1 MAEKPSIGQVYKEV
15 KAIRRILED
24 LSEKGIL
31 RELDTESVS
40 KDEGKEL
47 DEALEEVKRGKFV
60 PLQKAKR
67 G

>member
-31 RELDTESVS
+31 RELNTEAVS
-40 KDEGKEL
+40 EKEGKEL
-47 DEALEEVKRGKFV
+47 DKALEEVKRGKFV

>member
-1 MAEKPSIGQVYKEV
+1 MTERPSIDQVYKEV

-31 RELDTESVS
+31 RELDTETISEE
-40 KDEGKEL
+40 EGKEL
-47 DEALEEVKRGKFV
+47 DGALEEVKHGKFV
-60 PLQKAKR
+60 PLQKTKR

>member
-1 MAEKPSIGQVYKEV
+1 MTEKPSIGRVYKEV

-31 RELDTESVS
+31 RELATESIGEE
-40 KDEGKEL
+40 EGKEL
-47 DEALEEVKRGKFV
+47 DEALGEVKHGKFV
-60 PLQKAKR
+60 TLQKAKS

>member
-31 RELDTESVS
+31 RELGTESVS
-40 KDEGKEL
+40 EKEGKDL

>member
-40 KDEGKEL
+40 KEEGKEL